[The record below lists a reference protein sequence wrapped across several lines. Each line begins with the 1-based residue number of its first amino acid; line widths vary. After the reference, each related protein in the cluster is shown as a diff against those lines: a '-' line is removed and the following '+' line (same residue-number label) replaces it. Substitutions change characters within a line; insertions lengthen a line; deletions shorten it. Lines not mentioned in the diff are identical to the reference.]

1 MDDVLRD
8 FSTSV
13 SAPVFWGLP
22 YGHGEGRRVLPIGL
36 RATVEGSR
44 GAPSNRDRRL
54 TVCLLWRS
62 VMLTILQLSYMRP
75 LMAACLVGSMASCAT
90 IGRFNILSTEQ
101 EVEIGREAA
110 REIERDL
117 KLYNDP
123 VVTAYVNGLG
133 QTLAGYSSR
142 SGLTYYFKVV
152 DTDEVNAFAL
162 PGGWL
167 YVNRGLITTAES
179 ESELA
184 GVIGHE
190 IGHVDKKHGARG
202 HQQTAW
208 RGGVAGRDY
217 GRNGR
222 IRKAPGRKTDRRS
235 LLRRETAELW
245 SGRRAGGG
253 PIRRGINIRGRNRS
267 GGYGHVFPE
276 AGRDAEERTRTV
288 GEDVFHPSSKPGTG
302 RECAGTDRWAPSQ
315 SRLDEGLKTVS
326 GN

>member
-1 MDDVLRD
+1 
-8 FSTSV
+8 
-13 SAPVFWGLP
+13 
-22 YGHGEGRRVLPIGL
+22 
-36 RATVEGSR
+36 
-44 GAPSNRDRRL
+44 
-54 TVCLLWRS
+54 
-62 VMLTILQLSYMRP
+62 MLTILQLSYMRP

-190 IGHVDKKHGARG
+190 IGHVDKKHGARAISRQLG
-202 HQQTAW
+202 AAVLLDATM
-208 RGGVAGRDY
+208 GG
-217 GRNGR
+217 
-222 IRKAPGRKTDRRS
+222 TDAS
-235 LLRRETAELW
+235 AK
-245 SGRRAGGG
+245 RRAGRQIAALFFGVKQL
-253 PIRRGINIRGRNRS
+253 S
-267 GGYGHVFPE
+267 Y
-276 AGRDAEERTRTV
+276 GRDAEREADRFAVESTYAAGIDPEGTATFFQKLVAMQKKEPGQLAKMFSTHPPSRERVENVRAQIGGLPPKAGLTKDSRRFQAIK
-288 GEDVFHPSSKPGTG
+288 DRILK
-302 RECAGTDRWAPSQ
+302 RERVRRGKER
-315 SRLDEGLKTVS
+315 RRR
-326 GN
+326 